1 MQLLVDKLVELDVAD
16 EISDETVRRT
26 LKKNWLKPWQKRQWC
41 LGEVGADFLWR
52 MEDILDL
59 YAEPD
64 DPLRPLICLDE
75 CPYQLLGD
83 VLAPVPPR
91 PGRAARYDYEYKRG
105 GTESL
110 FIVFCP
116 ARGWRH
122 VIVSDHHGKQDFAQ
136 VIQWLVDEQF
146 PEAACIRLVVDNL
159 NTHSPVLL
167 YTAFSAPEARRL
179 TQKLEF
185 HYTPKHA
192 SWLNMV
198 EIELSILGRQCL
210 DRRIPDAET
219 LRRELAAWEQGRND
233 QHATV
238 SWHFTTDKAR
248 EKLKRFYPS

>member
-1 MQLLVDKLVELDVAD
+1 
-16 EISDETVRRT
+16 
-26 LKKNWLKPWQKRQWC
+26 
-41 LGEVGADFLWR
+41 

-64 DPLRPLICLDE
+64 DPLRPVVCLDE

-110 FIVFCP
+110 FVVFCP
-116 ARGWRH
+116 ARRWRH
-122 VIVSDHHGKQDFAQ
+122 VIVSDHHGKRDFAQ
-136 VIQWLVDEQF
+136 VIRWLVDEQF
-146 PEAACIRLVVDNL
+146 PQVDAIRLVVDNL
-159 NTHSPVLL
+159 NTHSPASL
-167 YTAFSAPEARRL
+167 YTAFTAAEARRL
-179 TQKLEF
+179 TQKLEI

-210 DRRIPDAET
+210 DRRIPDVET
-219 LRRELAAWEQGRND
+219 LRTEVAAWEQGRND
-233 QHATV
+233 HQATV
-238 SWHFTTDKAR
+238 SWHFTTAHAR
-248 EKLKRFYPS
+248 EKLERFYPS